1 MSIGKTIIV
10 SAAVSANMIIWHEV
24 FGVKF
29 LVIVG
34 IGIMGLILISRT
46 K

>member
-1 MSIGKTIIV
+1 MNIWKIIIV

-24 FGVKF
+24 FGDKF
-29 LVIVG
+29 LVVVVVG
-34 IGIMGLILISRT
+34 IIALVLSSRT